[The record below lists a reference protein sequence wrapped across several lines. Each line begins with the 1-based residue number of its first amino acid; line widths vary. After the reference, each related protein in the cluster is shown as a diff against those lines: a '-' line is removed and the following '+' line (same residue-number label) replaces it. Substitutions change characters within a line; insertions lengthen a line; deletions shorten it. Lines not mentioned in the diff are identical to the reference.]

1 MTDKTR
7 EKLIEMKRQLTPSD
21 LLEAELKSAFTL
33 KPLALKKF
41 KGRQARLKG
50 MKTQWEPYKKQIEA
64 YTAKKVNESKNLP
77 DKIARLSAIVKAEC
91 AHPID
96 SLVVHKTH
104 IKAFTA
110 QDIPCT
116 EYHVKCTLC
125 GKRSQTTSKSHS
137 HYGE

>member
-1 MTDKTR
+1 MSARDD
-7 EKLIEMKRQLTPSD
+7 LIEMKRQLTPGD
-21 LLEAELKSAFTL
+21 ILEADLKSAFTL

-50 MKTQWEPYKKQIEA
+50 MLTQWEPYRKQIET
-64 YTAKKVNESKNLP
+64 YTAKKIKESRELP
-77 DKIARLSAIVKAEC
+77 DKISRLRKIVKDEC

-104 IKAFTA
+104 IKAITA
-110 QDIPCT
+110 QDVPCT
-116 EYHVKCTLC
+116 EYYVKCSLC